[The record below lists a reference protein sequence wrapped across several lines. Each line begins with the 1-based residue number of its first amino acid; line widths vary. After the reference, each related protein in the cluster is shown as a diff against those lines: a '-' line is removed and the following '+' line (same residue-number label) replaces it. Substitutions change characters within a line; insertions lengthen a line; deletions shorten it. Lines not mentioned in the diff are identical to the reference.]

1 MFHCLTGT
9 FVQHLV
15 LSSISGFIFSIQK
28 EIKNDG
34 KIFIS
39 KTFGWLVTK
48 VWPFF
53 NRFHLQILIKSKFQT
68 IEIAL
73 DDSRTLSPLSL
84 SLFFFFLQKRKF
96 LFQEKRRQDQ

>member
-9 FVQHLV
+9 FFQHLV

-28 EIKNDG
+28 EKNNDG

-39 KTFGWLVTK
+39 KAFGWLVTI

-53 NRFHLQILIKSKFQT
+53 NLEKQKKIMLNEKYLVWTELYCWMLAKGQRLPNDLI
-68 IEIAL
+68 
-73 DDSRTLSPLSL
+73 
-84 SLFFFFLQKRKF
+84 
-96 LFQEKRRQDQ
+96 